1 MSNAP
6 FIYLNGV
13 SKAYG
18 NNVVIKHADIMIPKS
33 GFAFLLG
40 STGAGKSTLLKMI
53 SGEIKPTRGQVYI
66 KGQDITKW
74 SKSQKAAWRRKIG
87 YVFQEDRLLDYKTVF
102 ENVALPLEIQE
113 LSRKKIKEKVN
124 AILKVIGLGNRSRA
138 YPHQLSGGERQRVSL
153 ARALVANP
161 ELILADEPTAQLD
174 PPTAAEIFN
183 LLVSLNRTGRITILM
198 ATHEWELVEKTNLP
212 AYFIKDG
219 SVRFWEG
226 IR

>member
-1 MSNAP
+1 MVQEPKGRLEAKDRVRVSGGQAP
-6 FIYLNGV
+6 RLQDGFRECCSATGDSRTV
-13 SKAYG
+13 QKEDQRESER
-18 NNVVIKHADIMIPKS
+18 HSESDRS
-33 GFAFLLG
+33 G
-40 STGAGKSTLLKMI
+40 
-53 SGEIKPTRGQVYI
+53 Q
-66 KGQDITKW
+66 
-74 SKSQKAAWRRKIG
+74 
-87 YVFQEDRLLDYKTVF
+87 QEPR
-102 ENVALPLEIQE
+102 I
-113 LSRKKIKEKVN
+113 
-124 AILKVIGLGNRSRA
+124 
-138 YPHQLSGGERQRVSL
+138 PHQLSGGERQRVSL